1 MDKISL
7 KPFAHKRGAFLIK
20 NTKKLDSFF
29 LVEVW
34 GCGVG
39 LFHAHDALWAV
50 ILAAKN
56 VCSVVVFRKSGDF
69 FGLCSEKVM
78 SFLDYI
84 PKKFAYIKE
93 KYYLCSKIDAYVYK
107 RIAIRYS
114 RALL

>member
-34 GCGVG
+34 GCRVG
-39 LFHAHDALWAV
+39 LFHAHDALRAV

-56 VCSVVVFRKSGDF
+56 VCSVVVFRKSSDY
-69 FGLCSEKVM
+69 FGLYSEKVV

-84 PKKFAYIKE
+84 PKKFAGVK
-93 KYYLCSKIDAYVYK
+93 KKCYLCGKISAYVYK